1 VVPNFKEEEVLGSTE
16 QALAIYKE
24 GIVKVRGVVTKKKY
38 KLVAQKVR
46 PVITQLPGRYR
57 IIREIQGDPLE
68 RCRS

>member
-1 VVPNFKEEEVLGSTE
+1 VVPGFKEDVLGSTE
-16 QALAIYKE
+16 QASAIYKE
-24 GIVKVRGVVTKKKY
+24 GVMKIRGVVTKKKY
-38 KLVAQKVR
+38 KPVAQKVR